1 MKAVV
6 APGKAWFCT
15 VISAFG
21 IVILGVLGLL
31 FKSGSES
38 MVGSINDPSD
48 GAAVASTIFSAVLV
62 YIILFVFCG
71 LQIVL
76 NNRQSQIRL

>member
-1 MKAVV
+1 MAVSMMENRGGV
-6 APGKAWFCT
+6 LSVTQQLTQPGKAWFCT

-38 MVGSINDPSD
+38 MVGSINDPKD
-48 GAAVASTIFSAVLV
+48 GAA
-62 YIILFVFCG
+62 
-71 LQIVL
+71 
-76 NNRQSQIRL
+76 

>member
-1 MKAVV
+1 VLSV
-6 APGKAWFCT
+6 TQQLTQPGKAWFCT

-38 MVGSINDPSD
+38 MVGSINDPKD
-48 GAAVASTIFSAVLV
+48 GAA
-62 YIILFVFCG
+62 
-71 LQIVL
+71 
-76 NNRQSQIRL
+76 